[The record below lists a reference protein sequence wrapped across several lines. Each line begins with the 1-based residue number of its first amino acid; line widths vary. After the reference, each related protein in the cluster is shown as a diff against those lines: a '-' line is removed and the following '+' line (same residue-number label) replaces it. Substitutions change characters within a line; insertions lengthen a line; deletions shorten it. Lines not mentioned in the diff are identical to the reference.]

1 MVLVPIRAANCWTDL
16 PQRFPGFSRSGNDC
30 DEAEPLKAD
39 SVKCKGFRMVL
50 VPIRVANCWTDLR
63 QRFPGFSRSGNDCSK
78 ADSPKPDSVNYKE
91 RTQTK

>member
-16 PQRFPGFSRSGNDC
+16 RQRFPGFSRNGNDC
-30 DEAEPLKAD
+30 GKAEPPKPD

-50 VPIRVANCWTDLR
+50 VPIRVANCWTDLP
-63 QRFPGFSRSGNDCSK
+63 QRFPGFSRSGNDCGK
-78 ADSPKPDSVNYKE
+78 ADSLKPDSVNYKE